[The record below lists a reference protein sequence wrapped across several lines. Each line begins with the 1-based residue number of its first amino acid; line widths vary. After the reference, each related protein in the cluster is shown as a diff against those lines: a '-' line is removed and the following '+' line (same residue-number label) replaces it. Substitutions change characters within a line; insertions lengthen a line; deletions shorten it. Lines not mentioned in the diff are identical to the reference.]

1 MTCQRAQQARV
12 RTKRDAVSCLTAQG
26 PDLEPTVVSGGGG
39 RGILA
44 LQRKLDPQSGHVV
57 RQFVQLGKEDS
68 SAFGEFLIQYVGEAD
83 KRGKK

>member
-1 MTCQRAQQARV
+1 M
-12 RTKRDAVSCLTAQG
+12 SFLTAQG
-26 PDLEPTVVSGGGG
+26 SDHESTVVSGGGG

-44 LQRKLDPQSGHVV
+44 LQRKLDPQSGHVA

-68 SAFGEFLIQYVGEAD
+68 SAFGEFLIQYIGGAD